1 MENITAEQLK
11 QIRAEWGVNQAD
23 FARLL
28 GANLRTYQG
37 WESERFGVPTVVAQ
51 HVATIQKLRQIYE
64 AWDKF
69 ATPLAGTEEFDEAV
83 DDHEKLWDQLFP
95 ELDRLTARGGDL
107 RAK

>member
-11 QIRAEWGVNQAD
+11 QIRAEWGINQAD

-37 WESERFGVPTVVAQ
+37 WEAGRAIPTTVAQ

-64 AWDKF
+64 AWDRF

-83 DDHEKLWDQLFP
+83 DDHEKLWGRLFP
-95 ELDRLTARGGDL
+95 ELDRLTARES
-107 RAK
+107 